1 MYTLQYILDSAV
13 RVILLRSKLDHI
25 IPLLRILTCP
35 PISQSVTARFFT
47 VTHRPY
53 IFWFHLLFFSHSS
66 QSLHFS
72 LANLLAIPQIIQVH
86 SCLSA
91 FATAVLYAQ
100 TALIPDNRDHLR
112 LLMKCNSA
120 AFPKRPYLN
129 FQLLCYFLSPFS
141 DFSLQ
146 HLPVS
151 NILFILLIYH
161 VLLYPK

>member
-1 MYTLQYILDSAV
+1 MYTLQYILDSAI
-13 RVILLRSKLDHI
+13 RVILLRSKLDRI

-35 PISQSVTARFFT
+35 PISQSVTAIFT

-53 IFWFHLLFFSHSS
+53 IFWSHLLLLFSHSS

-72 LANLLAIPQIIQVH
+72 HANLLAIPQIIQVH

-129 FQLLCYFLSPFS
+129 LQLLCYFLSPFS

-151 NILFILLIYH
+151 NILYIWLIYH